1 VYSALD
7 AKFASPEYPRS
18 AFKPGLA
25 AAIRR
30 RPRSA
35 HNTRVMQE
43 KAGANARN
51 DDGNRRATRSDISR
65 SGHEEMT

>member
-1 VYSALD
+1 
-7 AKFASPEYPRS
+7 
-18 AFKPGLA
+18 
-25 AAIRR
+25 
-30 RPRSA
+30 
-35 HNTRVMQE
+35 MQE